1 MVLICS
7 YMKINNQTG
16 LVLEGGGM
24 RGVFTVGVLDYF
36 MDHNI
41 WFPYTI
47 GVSAGAS
54 NGISYASRQRGRS
67 RFSNIDLLEK
77 YNYIGLRHFL
87 RGEGYINMRFLF
99 YTYPEKYYPLDFDT
113 YRQSSDR
120 FVMVT
125 SNCLT
130 GNAEYFEEKE
140 DFYRLVDICRAS
152 CTLPVLCPVTYV
164 DGVPMVDGG
173 VCDAIPIQRAIDDGF
188 HQNVIIL
195 TRNKGYRKKDKDFK
209 LPGFIYRQYPAIR
222 EQLKLRYRRYN
233 EVLDYIDELE
243 TAGKAIVIRPEHPV
257 KVGRTTSDRKKLTAL
272 YEEGYELAKKVVA
285 ELDYTTDS
293 FFSKKK
299 E

>member
-99 YTYPEKYYPLDFDT
+99 YTYPEK
-113 YRQSSDR
+113 
-120 FVMVT
+120 V
-125 SNCLT
+125 
-130 GNAEYFEEKE
+130 
-140 DFYRLVDICRAS
+140 
-152 CTLPVLCPVTYV
+152 LP
-164 DGVPMVDGG
+164 
-173 VCDAIPIQRAIDDGF
+173 
-188 HQNVIIL
+188 
-195 TRNKGYRKKDKDFK
+195 
-209 LPGFIYRQYPAIR
+209 
-222 EQLKLRYRRYN
+222 
-233 EVLDYIDELE
+233 
-243 TAGKAIVIRPEHPV
+243 
-257 KVGRTTSDRKKLTAL
+257 S
-272 YEEGYELAKKVVA
+272 
-285 ELDYTTDS
+285 
-293 FFSKKK
+293 
-299 E
+299 